1 MQGMKHKSGQVN
13 SAAAAAAAAENSPH
27 DRLPSMEATPS
38 EFCSELSKT
47 FRVRSSEVALLRL
60 EGGMLKFLFPE
71 ELKTAGA
78 IPLSSS
84 SAIAAHTA
92 ISKKL
97 ELFNNF
103 PRVKHASIFETVKL
117 TQQSEQPDPLTIQ
130 KLISGPVLD
139 AEGKVLGVLQVCRK
153 GFDLLSAGPD
163 FSLDDLQQLE
173 RVTKALAKA
182 AFMKAS

>member
-1 MQGMKHKSGQVN
+1 MQGMKHKSGQDN
-13 SAAAAAAAAENSPH
+13 SAAAAATAAENSPH

-38 EFCSELSKT
+38 EFCSELSQT

-117 TQQSEQPDPLTIQ
+117 TEQSEQPDPLTIQ

-163 FSLDDLQQLE
+163 FGLDDLQQLE

-182 AFMKAS
+182 PFMKPS

>member
-1 MQGMKHKSGQVN
+1 MQGMKRHSGQDN
-13 SAAAAAAAAENSPH
+13 SAAAAAPAANVATNKGLLAT
-27 DRLPSMEATPS
+27 DATPQQ
-38 EFCSELSKT
+38 FCSELST
-47 FRVRSSEVALLRL
+47 LFRVRSSEVALFRL

-71 ELKTAGA
+71 ELKTAGT

-130 KLISGPVLD
+130 KLISGPVLN
-139 AEGKVLGVLQVCRK
+139 AQGKVLGVLQVCRK

-173 RVTKALAKA
+173 RATKALAKA
-182 AFMKAS
+182 PFMKTS

>member
-1 MQGMKHKSGQVN
+1 MQGMKRNSGHDN
-13 SAAAAAAAAENSPH
+13 SAAAATTAVENSTH
-27 DRLPSMEATPS
+27 DSLPRMDATPS
-38 EFCSELSKT
+38 EFCAELSKT

-78 IPLSSS
+78 IPLSGS

-92 ISKKL
+92 IGKKL

-103 PRVKHASIFETVKL
+103 PRVKHASIFGTVKL

-130 KLISGPVLD
+130 KLISGPVLHPQD
-139 AEGKVLGVLQVCRK
+139 RGLGVLKGGRK
-153 GFDLLSAGPD
+153 GFGLLSPRPRSTLH
-163 FSLDDLQQLE
+163 SL
-173 RVTKALAKA
+173 
-182 AFMKAS
+182 

>member
-1 MQGMKHKSGQVN
+1 MQGMKRNSGHDN
-13 SAAAAAAAAENSPH
+13 SAAAATTAVENST
-27 DRLPSMEATPS
+27 DASVSSMEATPS
-38 EFCSELSKT
+38 ESCAELSKT
-47 FRVRSSEVALLRL
+47 LRVRSSEVALLRL

-78 IPLSSS
+78 NPLSGS

-139 AEGKVLGVLQVCRK
+139 AQGKVLALLQGCGK
-153 GFDLLSAGPD
+153 GFDRLSAGPD
-163 FSLDDLQQLE
+163 FRLNECQHLE

-182 AFMKAS
+182 SFMKAS